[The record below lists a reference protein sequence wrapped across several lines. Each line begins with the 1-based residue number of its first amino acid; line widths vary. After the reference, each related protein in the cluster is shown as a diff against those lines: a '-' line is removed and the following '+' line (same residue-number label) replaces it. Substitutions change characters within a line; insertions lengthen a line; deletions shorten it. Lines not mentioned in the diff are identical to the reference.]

1 MLPLEGKVAFI
12 TGAARGQ
19 GRAHAVRLA
28 HDGADIIALDLC
40 KQIPTVPYPL
50 ATFADLAETVS
61 AVERIGRRIVAAE
74 ADVRDWDS
82 VKSAVEAGLAEF
94 GRIDVVVANA
104 GIAPHA
110 VFEHDPRQVFTD
122 TIDVNLVGV
131 RHTVHACVDTMI
143 DHAAG
148 GSIIITS
155 STMGLTG
162 RGGTGT
168 GASDGY
174 VASKHALVGLMRAW
188 ANWLAPHRIR
198 VNTIHPTGVNTPMV
212 DNDAM
217 RDYLS
222 AHPDG
227 ASNLLPIALIEP
239 DDLAGAAAWL
249 ASDEARY
256 VTGVALPVDAGFT
269 VK

>member
-1 MLPLEGKVAFI
+1 MSRFAGKVALI

-19 GRAHAVRLA
+19 GRTHAVRLA
-28 HDGADIIALDLC
+28 GEGADIVAVDVC
-40 KQIPTVPYPL
+40 RQISTVPYPL
-50 ATFADLAETVS
+50 ATTADLAETV
-61 AVERIGRRIVAAE
+61 AGVESLGRQIVAAQ

-82 VKSAVEAGLAEF
+82 MVSAVEQGLSAL
-94 GRIDVVVANA
+94 GRIDIVVANA

-110 VFEHDPRQVFTD
+110 VVEADSRQTFAD
-122 TIDVNLVGV
+122 TIAVNLTGV
-131 RHTVHACVDTMI
+131 RHTVHACVDSMI
-143 DHAAG
+143 AQAAG

-174 VASKHALVGLMRAW
+174 VASKHAIVGLMRSW

-217 RDYLS
+217 RQYLS

-227 ASNLLPIALIEP
+227 ATNLLPVEVIEP
-239 DDLAGAAAWL
+239 DDLASAVAWL
-249 ASDEARY
+249 ASDEARF

-269 VK
+269 AK